1 MQEPRE
7 GGCLCGAVRYRV
19 TNAPF
24 RTSVCH
30 CTFCQR
36 RTGSAFGLG
45 AYFKKD
51 DFELLSGE
59 LRSYEHRSDESGR
72 WLRLEFCPNC
82 GTTVTWTLEVTPEGR
97 GVAGGSFDDPRWL
110 KIERHSW
117 TRSKHHWFVVP
128 PGVETFEQS
137 ALPSPRHQS
146 AHAED

>member
-1 MQEPRE
+1 MQNPRE

-19 TNAPF
+19 TNPPF

-36 RTGSAFGLG
+36 RTGSAFGVG

-51 DFELLSGE
+51 DFQLLRGE

-82 GTTVTWTLEVTPEGR
+82 GTTVTWTLEVIPDGR
-97 GVAGGSFDDPRWL
+97 GVAGGSFDDPGWL

-117 TRSKHHWFVVP
+117 TRSKHHWFTVP
-128 PGVETFEQS
+128 PGVETFEKS
-137 ALPSPRHQS
+137 ALPPPQLDR
-146 AHAED
+146 

>member
-82 GTTVTWTLEVTPEGR
+82 GTTVTWTLKSSPR
-97 GVAGGSFDDPRWL
+97 AAGSRAAASTTSSWL
-110 KIERHSW
+110 RIDRHSW

-128 PGVETFEQS
+128 PGVETIEQS
-137 ALPSPRHQS
+137 ALPPPNLNR
-146 AHAED
+146 

>member
-1 MQEPRE
+1 MQNARE

-19 TNAPF
+19 TGAPF

-51 DFELLSGE
+51 EFQLLRGE

-82 GTTVTWTLEVTPEGR
+82 GTTVTWTLEVIPDGR
-97 GVAGGSFDDPRWL
+97 GVAGGSLDDPRWL

-117 TRSKHHWFVVP
+117 TRSKHHWFTVP

-137 ALPSPRHQS
+137 ALPPPPKLDR
-146 AHAED
+146 